1 VSGVLKS
8 TLAKRLQGERPS
20 PLQAS
25 LAAAAAG
32 VAAAVVTYRVV
43 RS

>member
-1 VSGVLKS
+1 MGGLLKS

-20 PLQAS
+20 PLRAS
-25 LAAAAAG
+25 VAAVVAG
-32 VAAAVVTYRVV
+32 VAAAVLTYRVV